1 MSEVLILRKIHI
13 TLLKMKNKIK
23 ISADGVEIPCVIYEA
38 KTFYEKFAGLMFC
51 RQKYGL
57 MIKNCSSVHTC
68 FMKFKI
74 DIVCLDKDYK
84 IVKVFYGIKP
94 FRAVFQF
101 NKTRHI
107 LELPSGCYGS
117 FSLKKQ
123 QTIMFC

>member
-1 MSEVLILRKIHI
+1 
-13 TLLKMKNKIK
+13 MKNKINL
-23 ISADGVEIPCVIYEA
+23 SADGIEIPCVIYEA
-38 KTFYEKFAGLMFC
+38 KTFYEKFSGLMFC

-74 DIVCLDKDYK
+74 DVVCLDKDYK
-84 IVKVFYGIKP
+84 IVKIFYGIKP

-101 NKTRHI
+101 NKTKHI

-117 FSLKKQ
+117 ICLKER
-123 QTIMFC
+123 QTVCFVK